1 MPDNLCGRSPAMPD
15 PGTATDIGV
24 DIGGTFTDI
33 VCRRAGEPM
42 RALKI
47 PTTRGDPS
55 EAVLHVIHRLGD
67 DLGVTARHIARFLH
81 GTTIATNA
89 VLERKGAKI
98 GLIASEGFRDILEIG
113 YQLRQDLHRILLE
126 PVTPVFLAPGGQRKE
141 VREQVSAQGEV
152 IVPLDEE
159 SVRRAAE
166 ELVADGAQAI
176 AVCYLF
182 SFLHPEHE
190 QRTRELIEAAHPGIA
205 VSLSSEVDP
214 TFREYERTVVT
225 AFDAYMKPVVSRYLE
240 RLEGGLR
247 AAQVAAPLQIM
258 QSRGGLAGTSVARK
272 RPVRLF
278 VSGPAAGVIGGAIV
292 GRSSG
297 YRDLITIDVGGTSS
311 DIALVESGEPVIRAQ
326 GSIAGFPVR
335 VPMVD
340 VNAIGA
346 GGGSVAWLDGAGGL
360 RVGPHSAGSE
370 PGPAGY
376 GRGGEQATV
385 TDASVVL
392 GWLDPAYFAGGSVTL
407 VPALSHAAIDRCV
420 ARPLGLS
427 VEDAALGIHR
437 VVNAQMV
444 EGIRLVSIRRGF
456 DPRRF
461 TLVALGGAGPIH
473 ATSLAAELGIANVL
487 IPRHPGVLSA
497 AGLLAAPIEHE
508 VAVAFPR
515 PVAAL
520 DFAEAR
526 RVLDQLDRSC
536 VQLMAEESIGDMPVS
551 IQYSADVWYVG
562 QSYHLEVPLAVDAS
576 DPLGKLYRDF
586 LALHDRIY
594 GHATEQPAAI
604 VNLRTVH
611 RAGGSDH
618 LDEGAW
624 RPVEADPHKP
634 PRAIRVAGAPASVRA
649 AIYHRATMPPGQT
662 FAGPAIVEQDDTTT
676 LVEPGWC
683 GLVLD
688 NGNLLLSRG

>member
-1 MPDNLCGRSPAMPD
+1 MPSPGPAV
-15 PGTATDIGV
+15 DIGV

-42 RALKI
+42 RTLKI

-55 EAVLHVIHRLGD
+55 EAVLNALTHLAR
-67 DLGVTARHIARFLH
+67 DLGVAATDIARLLH

-126 PVTPVFLAPGGQRKE
+126 PVTPVFLAPGARRKE
-141 VREQVSAQGEV
+141 AREQVSAQGEV

-159 SVRRAAE
+159 LVQHAVA
-166 ELVADGAQAI
+166 ELVAEGVQAI

-182 SFLHPEHE
+182 SFLYPKHE
-190 QRTRELIEAAHPGIA
+190 QRTRELIEATHPEIA

-225 AFDAYMKPVVSRYLE
+225 AFDAYMKPVVGHYLE
-240 RLEGGLR
+240 RLEDGLR
-247 AAQVAAPLQIM
+247 AAQVMAPLQIM

-278 VSGPAAGVIGGAIV
+278 LSGPAAGVIGGAIV

-297 YRDLITIDVGGTSS
+297 YREVITIDVGGTSS
-311 DIALVESGEPVIRAQ
+311 DIALVEGGEPVIRAQ
-326 GSIAGFPVR
+326 GNIAGFPVR

-346 GGGSVAWLDGAGGL
+346 GGGSIAWLDGAGGL

-370 PGPAGY
+370 PGPACY
-376 GRGGEQATV
+376 GRGGSEATV

-392 GWLDPAYFAGGSVTL
+392 GWLDPTYFAGGSVSLDPTL
-407 VPALSHAAIDRCV
+407 AHDAIERRV

-427 VEDAALGIHR
+427 AEDAALGIHR
-437 VVNAQMV
+437 VVNAQMA
-444 EGIRLVSIRRGF
+444 EGIRLVSIRRGL

-473 ATSLAAELGIANVL
+473 ATALAAELGILSVL

-508 VAVAFPR
+508 VAIAFPR
-515 PVAAL
+515 PLAGL
-520 DFAEAR
+520 EFADVR
-526 RVLDQLDRSC
+526 GVLDKLDRSC
-536 VQLMAEESIGDMPVS
+536 ARLMAEENIGGMCVA
-551 IQYSADVWYVG
+551 IRYSADVWYVG
-562 QSYHLEVPLAVDAS
+562 QSYHLEVPLDVDAP
-576 DPLGKLYRDF
+576 DPLAKLYRDF
-586 LALHDRIY
+586 LTLHDRIY
-594 GHATEQPAAI
+594 GHATEQAAAI
-604 VNLRTVH
+604 VNLRSVH

-618 LDEGAW
+618 LDEGSY
-624 RPVEADPHKP
+624 RPPHADPRKQ
-634 PRAIRVAGAPASVRA
+634 PRPIRVAGARAPVQSAIYQRA
-649 AIYHRATMPPGQT
+649 AMPIGLT

-676 LVEPGWC
+676 LVEPGWR
-683 GLVLD
+683 GTVLD
-688 NGNLLLSRG
+688 NGNLLLTRG

>member
-1 MPDNLCGRSPAMPD
+1 MADPAH
-15 PGTATDIGV
+15 ATDIGV

-42 RALKI
+42 HTLKI

-55 EAVLHVIHRLGD
+55 EAVLNAIRHLSR
-67 DLGVTARHIARFLH
+67 DLGVAAEDITRLLH
-81 GTTIATNA
+81 GTTIATNS

-98 GLIASEGFRDILEIG
+98 GLIASQGFRDVLEIG

-126 PVTPVFLAPGGQRKE
+126 PVTPVFLAPGAQRRE

-152 IVPLDEE
+152 IVALDETQ
-159 SVRRAAE
+159 VLDAMA

-190 QRTRELIEAAHPGIA
+190 QRTRDLIAAAHPGVA

-225 AFDAYMKPVVSRYLE
+225 AFDAYMKPVVDRYLS
-240 RLEGGLR
+240 RLEDGLR
-247 AAQVAAPLQIM
+247 AAEVRAPLQIM
-258 QSRGGLAGTSVARK
+258 QSRGGLAGTAVARR

-278 VSGPAAGVIGGAIV
+278 LSGPAAGVIGGAIV

-297 YRDLITIDVGGTSS
+297 HREVITIDVGGTSS
-311 DIALVESGEPVIRAQ
+311 DIALVEGGEPVIRAQ
-326 GSIAGFPVR
+326 GTIAGFPVR

-346 GGGSVAWLDGAGGL
+346 GGGSIAWLDGAGGL

-370 PGPAGY
+370 PGPACY
-376 GRGGEQATV
+376 GHGGEDATV

-392 GWLDPAYFAGGSVTL
+392 GWLDPAFFAGGAV
-407 VPALSHAAIDRCV
+407 ALDPSLARAAIEQRI

-473 ATSLAAELGIANVL
+473 ATSLAAELGIGTVL

-497 AGLLAAPIEHE
+497 AGLLAAPVEHE
-508 VAVAFPR
+508 VAIAFPR
-515 PVAAL
+515 PLAGVSFDEVRAVL
-520 DFAEAR
+520 AE
-526 RVLDQLDRSC
+526 LDRTC
-536 VQLMAEESIGDMPVS
+536 AALMAEESIGVTPVS
-551 IQYSADVWYVG
+551 VQYSADVWYVG
-562 QSYHLEVPLAVDAS
+562 QSYHLEVPLDVAAAE
-576 DPLGKLYRDF
+576 PLERLYREF
-586 LALHDRIY
+586 LRLHDRIY

-604 VNLRTVH
+604 VNLRSVH
-611 RAGGSDH
+611 RAGGSDR
-618 LDEGAW
+618 LDEGEW
-624 RPVEADPHKP
+624 QPLDADPRKP
-634 PRAIRVAGAPASVRA
+634 SRAIRVADAREKVQA
-649 AIYHRATMPPGQT
+649 AIYHRAAMRAGMA

-676 LVEPGWC
+676 LIEPGWA
-683 GLVLD
+683 GTVLD
-688 NGNLLLSRG
+688 NGNLRLTRG

>member
-1 MPDNLCGRSPAMPD
+1 MAEVV
-15 PGTATDIGV
+15 DIGV

-42 RALKI
+42 RTLKI

-55 EAVLHVIHRLGD
+55 QAVLNAVAHL
-67 DLGVTARHIARFLH
+67 ARELDVRAESIARFLH

-98 GLIASEGFRDILEIG
+98 GLIASEGFRDVLEIG
-113 YQLRQDLHRILLE
+113 YQLRQDLHRVLLE
-126 PVTPVFLAPGGQRKE
+126 PVTPVFLAPGAQRKE
-141 VREQVSAQGEV
+141 AHEQVSAQGDV

-159 SVRRAAE
+159 SVRAAAA
-166 ELVADGAQAI
+166 ELVAEGVQAI

-182 SFLHPEHE
+182 SFLYPEHE
-190 QRTRELIEAAHPGIA
+190 RRTRELIEAAHPGMA

-225 AFDAYMKPVVSRYLE
+225 AFDAYMKPVVGRYLE
-240 RLEGGLR
+240 HLGKGLR
-247 AAQVAAPLQIM
+247 AAHVSAPLQIM

-278 VSGPAAGVIGGAIV
+278 LSGPAAGVIGGAIV

-297 YRDLITIDVGGTSS
+297 HRDLITIDVGGTSS
-311 DIALVESGEPVIRAQ
+311 DIALVEDGEPVIRAQ
-326 GSIAGFPVR
+326 GNIAGYPVR

-346 GGGSVAWLDGAGGL
+346 GGGSIAWIDGAGSL
-360 RVGPHSAGSE
+360 RVGPQSAGSE
-370 PGPAGY
+370 PGPACY

-392 GWLDPAYFAGGSVTL
+392 GWLDPAYFAGGSV
-407 VPALSHAAIDRCV
+407 ALDPSLARAAIERCI
-420 ARPLGLS
+420 AMPLGLS
-427 VEDAALGIHR
+427 VEEAALGIHR

-444 EGIRLVSIRRGF
+444 EGIRLVSIRRGL

-473 ATSLAAELGIANVL
+473 ATSLAAELAIGNVL

-508 VAVAFPR
+508 VAIAFPR
-515 PVAAL
+515 PLAGL
-520 DFAEAR
+520 DFADVR
-526 RVLDQLDRSC
+526 HVLDELDRSC
-536 VQLMAEESIGDMPVS
+536 AQLMAEESIGALPVS
-551 IQYSADVWYVG
+551 IQYSADVWYIG
-562 QSYHLEVPLAVDAS
+562 QSYHLEVALAVDTP
-576 DPLGKLYRDF
+576 DPLGALYRDF
-586 LALHDRIY
+586 LVLHDRIY
-594 GHATEQPAAI
+594 GHATKQPAAI
-604 VNLRTVH
+604 VNLRSVH
-611 RAGGSDH
+611 RAGGNDR
-618 LDEGAW
+618 LDEGTYT
-624 RPVEADPHKP
+624 PIDGT
-634 PRAIRVAGAPASVRA
+634 PRKTPRLMRVAASREPVRA
-649 AIYHRATMPPGQT
+649 EIYHRAAMPAGMELT
-662 FAGPAIVEQDDTTT
+662 GPAIVEQDDTTT
-676 LVEPGWC
+676 LVEPGWR

-688 NGNLLLSRG
+688 NGNLLLTRG

>member
-1 MPDNLCGRSPAMPD
+1 M
-15 PGTATDIGV
+15 TVDIGV
-24 DIGGTFTDI
+24 DIGGTFTDV

-42 RALKI
+42 QTLKI

-55 EAVLHVIHRLGD
+55 QAVMNAVTHLAR
-67 DLGVTARHIARFLH
+67 DLGVAPGEIARFLH

-89 VLERKGAKI
+89 VLERKGARI

-126 PVTPVFLAPGGQRKE
+126 PVTPVFLAPGAQRKE
-141 VREQVSAQGEV
+141 AREQVSAAGEI

-159 SVRRAAE
+159 SVRRAAA

-182 SFLHPEHE
+182 SFLCPEHE

-225 AFDAYMKPVVSRYLE
+225 AFDAYMKPIVGRYLQ
-240 RLEGGLR
+240 RLEDGLR
-247 AAQVAAPLQIM
+247 AANVSAPLQIM

-278 VSGPAAGVIGGAIV
+278 LSGPAAGGIGGGIV

-311 DIALVESGEPVIRAQ
+311 DIALVERGEPVIRAQ
-326 GSIAGFPVR
+326 GNIGGFPVR

-346 GGGSVAWLDGAGGL
+346 GGGSVAWIDAAGGL

-370 PGPAGY
+370 PGPACY
-376 GRGGEQATV
+376 GRGGDQATV

-392 GWLDPAYFAGGSVTL
+392 GWLDPAYFAGGSVAL
-407 VPALSHAAIDRCV
+407 DPALARTAIEHHI

-444 EGIRLVSIRRGF
+444 EGIRLVSIRRGL

-461 TLVALGGAGPIH
+461 TLVALGGAGPLH
-473 ATSLAAELGIANVL
+473 ATALAAELGIGSVL

-508 VAVAFPR
+508 VAIAFPR
-515 PVAAL
+515 PLAGL
-520 DFAEAR
+520 DFADVR
-526 RVLDQLDRSC
+526 RVLDELDDSC
-536 VQLMAEESIGDMPVS
+536 ARLMAEEAVGDMPSS
-551 IQYSADVWYVG
+551 IQYAADVWYIG
-562 QSYHLEVPLAVDAS
+562 QSYHLEVPLDADAS
-576 DPLGKLYRDF
+576 DALQELYRQF
-586 LALHDRIY
+586 LLLHDRIY

-618 LDEGAW
+618 LDEGAY
-624 RPVEADPHKP
+624 RPLGADPVKP
-634 PRAIRVAGAPASVRA
+634 PRDIRVAAARSPVQA
-649 AIYHRATMPPGQT
+649 AIYHRAAMPAGLM
-662 FAGPAIVEQDDTTT
+662 FSGPAIVEQDDTTT
-676 LVEPGWC
+676 LVEPGWR
-683 GLVLD
+683 GTVLD
-688 NGNLLLSRG
+688 NGNLLLTRG

>member
-1 MPDNLCGRSPAMPD
+1 MAQSVE
-15 PGTATDIGV
+15 IGV

-33 VCRRAGEPM
+33 VCRRAGSPM

-55 EAVLHVIHRLGD
+55 EAVLNAVTHLSN
-67 DLGVTARHIARFLH
+67 DLGIAPTSIVRFLH
-81 GTTIATNA
+81 GTTIATNS

-98 GLIASEGFRDILEIG
+98 GLITSVGFKDVLEIG
-113 YQLRQDLHRILLE
+113 YQLRPDLHRIMLE
-126 PVTPVFLAPGGQRKE
+126 PVTPVFLAPGAQRKE
-141 VREQVSAQGEV
+141 AIEQVSAQGE
-152 IVPLDEE
+152 IITPLDEA
-159 SVRRAAE
+159 SVRRAAA

-182 SFLHPEHE
+182 SFLHPTHE
-190 QRTRELIEAAHPGIA
+190 QRTRELIEADHPGIA
-205 VSLSSEVDP
+205 VSLSSDVDP

-225 AFDAYMKPVVSRYLE
+225 AFDAYMKPIVRRYLE
-240 RLEGGLR
+240 RLEEGL
-247 AAQVAAPLQIM
+247 ATAHVTAPLQIM
-258 QSRGGLAGTSVARK
+258 QSRGGLAGTSVARQ

-278 VSGPAAGVIGGAIV
+278 LSGPAAGVIGGAIV

-297 YRDLITIDVGGTSS
+297 HRDLITIDVGGTSS
-311 DIALVESGEPVIRAQ
+311 DIALVEGGEPVIRAQ

-335 VPMVD
+335 VPMID

-346 GGGSVAWLDGAGGL
+346 GGGSIAWLDGAGGL
-360 RVGPHSAGSE
+360 RVGPQSAGSE
-370 PGPAGY
+370 PGPACY
-376 GRGGEQATV
+376 GRGGEEATV

-392 GWLDPAYFAGGSVTL
+392 GWLDPAYFAGGVISL
-407 VPALSHAAIDRCV
+407 DPSLARAAIESRI
-420 ARPLGLS
+420 ATPLGLS

-444 EGIRLVSIRRGF
+444 EGIRLVSIRRGL

-473 ATSLAAELGIANVL
+473 ATALAAELGIGNVL

-508 VAVAFPR
+508 VATAFPR
-515 PVAAL
+515 PLADL
-520 DFAEAR
+520 DFADVRGVLHELDGRCAR
-526 RVLDQLDRSC
+526 
-536 VQLMAEESIGDMPVS
+536 LMAEESIGEMPVS
-551 IQYSADVWYVG
+551 IRYSADVWYIG
-562 QSYHLEVPLAVDAS
+562 QSYHLEVPLAVHARDA
-576 DPLGKLYRDF
+576 LGTLYREF
-586 LALHDRIY
+586 LAMHDRIY

-618 LDEGAW
+618 LDEGEY
-624 RPVEADPHKP
+624 RPNRSDPQKP
-634 PRAIRVAGAPASVRA
+634 PRAIRVAGVRSHVQA
-649 AIYHRATMPPGQT
+649 TIFHREAMPVGLN

-676 LVEPGWC
+676 LVEPGWR
-683 GLVLD
+683 GTVLD
-688 NGNLLLSRG
+688 NGNLLLTRG

>member
-1 MPDNLCGRSPAMPD
+1 MPD
-15 PGTATDIGV
+15 PAHATDIGV

-55 EAVLHVIHRLGD
+55 AAVLNAIGHLARG
-67 DLGVTARHIARFLH
+67 LGVAPGTIARFLH

-98 GLIASEGFRDILEIG
+98 GLIASEGFRDVLEIG

-126 PVTPVFLAPGGQRKE
+126 PVTPVFLAPGAQRRE

-152 IVPLDEE
+152 IIALDEDQ
-159 SVRRAAE
+159 VRQAAA
-166 ELVADGAQAI
+166 ELVADGVQAI

-182 SFLHPEHE
+182 SFLHPAHE
-190 QRTRELIEAAHPGIA
+190 QRTRALIEATHPGIA

-225 AFDAYMKPVVSRYLE
+225 AFDAYMKPVVGRYLE
-240 RLEGGLR
+240 RLEDGLR
-247 AAQVAAPLQIM
+247 TADVRAPLQIM
-258 QSRGGLAGTSVARK
+258 QSRGGLAGTTVARR

-278 VSGPAAGVIGGAIV
+278 LSGPAAGVIGGAIV

-297 YRDLITIDVGGTSS
+297 YRDVITIDVGGTSS
-311 DIALVESGEPVIRAQ
+311 DIALVEGGEPVIRAQ
-326 GSIAGFPVR
+326 GTIAGFPVR

-340 VNAIGA
+340 VSAIGA
-346 GGGSVAWLDGAGGL
+346 GGGSIAWLDGAGGL

-370 PGPAGY
+370 PGPACY
-376 GRGGEQATV
+376 GRGGEEATV

-392 GWLDPAYFAGGSVTL
+392 GWLDPAFFAGGAVAL
-407 VPALSHAAIDRCV
+407 DPALARAAVEQRV

-473 ATSLAAELGIANVL
+473 ATALAVELGVGSVL

-508 VAVAFPR
+508 VAIAFPR
-515 PVAAL
+515 ALAGLAFADVRAVLRDLDLYVHGADGRRERWGHADIGAVFRRCLVRRPVVSSRGAAGRRRGRTAAAPVQRFPRAARSYL
-520 DFAEAR
+520 RACHRSAGGDRQPAR
-526 RVLDQLDRSC
+526 R
-536 VQLMAEESIGDMPVS
+536 
-551 IQYSADVWYVG
+551 
-562 QSYHLEVPLAVDAS
+562 
-576 DPLGKLYRDF
+576 
-586 LALHDRIY
+586 
-594 GHATEQPAAI
+594 
-604 VNLRTVH
+604 
-611 RAGGSDH
+611 
-618 LDEGAW
+618 
-624 RPVEADPHKP
+624 
-634 PRAIRVAGAPASVRA
+634 APGR
-649 AIYHRATMPPGQT
+649 
-662 FAGPAIVEQDDTTT
+662 
-676 LVEPGWC
+676 W
-683 GLVLD
+683 
-688 NGNLLLSRG
+688 